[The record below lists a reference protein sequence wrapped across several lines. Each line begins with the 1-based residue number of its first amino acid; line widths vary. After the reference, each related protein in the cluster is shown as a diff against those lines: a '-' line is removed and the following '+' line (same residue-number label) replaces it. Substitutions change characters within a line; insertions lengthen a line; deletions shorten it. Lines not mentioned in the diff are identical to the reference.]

1 MNYNNNIRFT
11 VCYSDRNW
19 IRLFKSFDFYRF
31 NLNEE
36 KKTIGVEFHVRK
48 LEWRSDS
55 RTKVDESPNFKTI
68 DIESESL
75 TCDS

>member
-1 MNYNNNIRFT
+1 M
-11 VCYSDRNW
+11 
-19 IRLFKSFDFYRF
+19 
-31 NLNEE
+31 
-36 KKTIGVEFHVRK
+36 IGVEFHVRK